1 MRILGLPCSIYFT
14 LGSTFLGKIN
24 LTTTSV
30 HKYYLIVYFKNP
42 TVSPWVREAYCFQ
55 NSSEIKVK
63 FPLSC
68 ILCYLDKEWIG
79 SCREYYGRYQGEW
92 LSSTMYQLLWWSW
105 PSVSTLMENTS
116 TACVPNQASLLK
128 FSYYWLFYSQSHH
141 TGNPWALSFS
151 SLYAKGR
158 YFKNFIKKKPMEL
171 KKA

>member
-24 LTTTSV
+24 LTTASV

-68 ILCYLDKEWIG
+68 ILCYLDKEWLG

-116 TACVPNQASLLK
+116 TACVPNQALLLK
-128 FSYYWLFYSQSHH
+128 FSH
-141 TGNPWALSFS
+141 TVTTQVIRGHYHSPHFMQKAGTLKT
-151 SLYAKGR
+151 SL
-158 YFKNFIKKKPMEL
+158 KKKPMEL
-171 KKA
+171 KEA